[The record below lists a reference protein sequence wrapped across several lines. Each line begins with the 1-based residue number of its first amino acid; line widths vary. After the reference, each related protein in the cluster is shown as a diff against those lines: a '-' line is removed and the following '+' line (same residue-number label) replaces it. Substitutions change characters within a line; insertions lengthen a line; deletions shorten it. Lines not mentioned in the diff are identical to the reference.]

1 MPYSLQSQVLFIC
14 VIVCCKKREKMGFF
28 FSTSGEALDS
38 CLLSGG
44 ASAPTAKSFVSV
56 G

>member
-1 MPYSLQSQVLFIC
+1 MRHCMLQ
-14 VIVCCKKREKMGFF
+14 KKRENGIF

>member
-14 VIVCCKKREKMGFF
+14 VIVCCKKREKMLF

-44 ASAPTAKSFVSV
+44 ASAPTALS
-56 G
+56 